1 MSKQPEYKGQS
12 WIWGYGFVKP
22 TLDCDRALVVER
34 PATRYGIASLF
45 DYPIDNTEKDLIL
58 QYEVRFQK
66 PLECGGA
73 YIKLLR
79 DGSIRSAEE
88 LRDDTPF
95 VVMFG
100 PDLCGKTDRI
110 HVIIPHFNPVSGQWS
125 EHRLHGGPRPV
136 NDTNTHL
143 YTLIIRRDDSVEILI
158 DQINKFTG
166 SLHTDF
172 EPPFSTPAVPVLA
185 YAHA

>member
-45 DYPIDNTEKDLIL
+45 DHPIDNTEKDLIL

-79 DGSIRSAEE
+79 DGSIHSAE
-88 LRDDTPF
+88 
-95 VVMFG
+95 
-100 PDLCGKTDRI
+100 
-110 HVIIPHFNPVSGQWS
+110 
-125 EHRLHGGPRPV
+125 
-136 NDTNTHL
+136 
-143 YTLIIRRDDSVEILI
+143 
-158 DQINKFTG
+158 
-166 SLHTDF
+166 
-172 EPPFSTPAVPVLA
+172 
-185 YAHA
+185 

>member
-73 YIKLLR
+73 
-79 DGSIRSAEE
+79 
-88 LRDDTPF
+88 
-95 VVMFG
+95 
-100 PDLCGKTDRI
+100 
-110 HVIIPHFNPVSGQWS
+110 
-125 EHRLHGGPRPV
+125 
-136 NDTNTHL
+136 
-143 YTLIIRRDDSVEILI
+143 
-158 DQINKFTG
+158 
-166 SLHTDF
+166 
-172 EPPFSTPAVPVLA
+172 
-185 YAHA
+185 